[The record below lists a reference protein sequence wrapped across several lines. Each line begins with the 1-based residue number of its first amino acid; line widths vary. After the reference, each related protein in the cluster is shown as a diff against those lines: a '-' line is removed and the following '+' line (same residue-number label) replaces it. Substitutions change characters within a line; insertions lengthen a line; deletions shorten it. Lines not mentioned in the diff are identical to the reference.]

1 MGENLHSVHFTVD
14 EARGQLTEIH
24 ALASKMVELKKSLTG
39 SGWDVRKHAYFG
51 GMGPNGD
58 GSFPQEMETLVAIVR
73 QLNQR
78 GIMVKDLDIGLL
90 DFPHVRASGEEVYLC
105 WRLGEDDVLFW
116 HGTGEGFAGRRPI
129 EEL

>member
-1 MGENLHSVHFTVD
+1 MGDYLHSIHFTVN

-24 ALASKMVELKKSLTG
+24 ALASKMVELKKNLTG
-39 SGWDVRKHAYFG
+39 KGWDVSKHTYFG

-73 QLNQR
+73 QLHQR
-78 GIMVKDLDIGLL
+78 GIMVKDLDLGLL
-90 DFPHVRASGEEVYLC
+90 DFPHIRANGEEVYLC

-116 HGTGEGFAGRRPI
+116 HGTDEGFAGRRPL